1 MSTSASAPADLE
13 WRVSRTCDTGAC
25 IKVARKG
32 ESVVIGS
39 TTSSADLVS
48 EFTADEWR
56 HFVAGVKLG
65 DFDGIA

>member
-1 MSTSASAPADLE
+1 MSTPESASEELV

-25 IKVARKG
+25 IKVARMG

-39 TTSSADLVS
+39 TVCSVDTVS
-48 EFTADEWR
+48 EFTAEEWR

-65 DFDGIA
+65 DFDEIA

>member
-1 MSTSASAPADLE
+1 MSTSASASGDLE

-32 ESVVIGS
+32 EFVVIGS
-39 TTSSADLVS
+39 TANPAESAG

-56 HFVAGVKLG
+56 HFVAGIKLG

>member
-1 MSTSASAPADLE
+1 MSTQESASEDLE

-32 ESVVIGS
+32 ESVMIGS
-39 TTSSADLVS
+39 TVSSADLVIG
-48 EFTADEWR
+48 FTAEEWR

-65 DFDGIA
+65 DFDEIA